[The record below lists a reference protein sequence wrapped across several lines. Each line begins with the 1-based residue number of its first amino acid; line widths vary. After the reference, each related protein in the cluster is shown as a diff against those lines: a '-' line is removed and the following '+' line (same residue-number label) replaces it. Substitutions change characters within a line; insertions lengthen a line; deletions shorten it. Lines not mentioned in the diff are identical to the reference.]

1 MNSRL
6 AAFSSPSV
14 AVPLLLASRLD
25 AVFFVVVMSTI
36 ISLFSALVDTPRR
49 CS

>member
-14 AVPLLLASRLD
+14 AMLLLASRLD
-25 AVFFVVVMSTI
+25 VVIFVVVMSTI
-36 ISLFSALVDTPRR
+36 TSLFSALVDTPRR